1 LLFNFKVF
9 DFYEIIYVDD
19 VLGQKRISK
28 LNFVIAERT
37 INVLV
42 E

>member
-1 LLFNFKVF
+1 MIF
-9 DFYEIIYVDD
+9 
-19 VLGQKRISK
+19 LGRERISK

>member
-1 LLFNFKVF
+1 MRLYMLMMF
-9 DFYEIIYVDD
+9 
-19 VLGQKRISK
+19 LGRERISK